1 MTLDHWLLIAF
12 LAVGAYGLR
21 LAGLIGGQAILRNE
35 RLKTLLDDL
44 PGCLIVALVAT
55 SLADASPLTW
65 IAAAFALVV
74 AILTNN
80 VVITMALGFAAM
92 FGMQFFFNTVV

>member
-1 MTLDHWLLIAF
+1 MTMDHWLLIAG

-21 LAGLIGGQAILRNE
+21 LAGLIGGQAILRHE
-35 RLKTLLDDL
+35 RLATLLDDL

-55 SLADASPLTW
+55 SLADASATLW

-74 AILTNN
+74 AILSNN
-80 VVITMALGFAAM
+80 VVVTMALGFAAV
-92 FGMQFFFNTVV
+92 FGMQYFGVGV